1 MQGAPVQASILWVT
15 HPWRSSGPRASVVS
29 QGRQYG
35 TVTYARAERPGQ
47 IASRAAATALF
58 SIPNAVHEVSL
69 SLRILIVE
77 DHDDLADALRV
88 NLRSEGYEASVAS
101 DGRQALAMVRADPPD
116 IVVLDLGIPGLDGL
130 ALLSRLRAEGHWCP
144 VLILSARDSDS
155 DKVEGFRLGAD
166 DYVTKP
172 FRTLE
177 LMARVDAM
185 GRRVM
190 RERAAASVQQ
200 APAAPV
206 RATEPDASLLTPQQ
220 VMSACGLT
228 LRQAEVALLIAE
240 GRSNPEIAGPL
251 GISRFTARNHA
262 EQIFARLKVES
273 RWHIARALCDAVGAV
288 AGARGALPG
297 PPPV

>member
-1 MQGAPVQASILWVT
+1 
-15 HPWRSSGPRASVVS
+15 
-29 QGRQYG
+29 
-35 TVTYARAERPGQ
+35 VTYARAERPGQ
-47 IASRAAATALF
+47 IASRATAAAL
-58 SIPNAVHEVSL
+58 SSTPNAVDDVSL

-77 DHDDLADALRV
+77 DHEDLADALRA
-88 NLRSEGYEASVAS
+88 NLRSEGYQASVAT

-185 GRRVM
+185 GRRVV
-190 RERAAASVQQ
+190 RERAAASVQL
-200 APAAPV
+200 APAAPPPAPAV
-206 RATEPDASLLTPQQ
+206 PAPDPALLTPQQ
-220 VMSACGLT
+220 IMGACGLT

-240 GRSNPEIAGPL
+240 GRSNPEIAERL

-262 EQIFARLKVES
+262 EQILARLNVES
-273 RWHIARALCDAVGAV
+273 RWQVVRALCDVV
-288 AGARGALPG
+288 AARGGRPG
-297 PPPV
+297 PPPT

>member
-1 MQGAPVQASILWVT
+1 VGRRWAT
-15 HPWRSSGPRASVVS
+15 RTRA
-29 QGRQYG
+29 RI
-35 TVTYARAERPGQ
+35 ERPDQ
-47 IASRAAATALF
+47 IAPRVAVAAPPI
-58 SIPNAVHEVSL
+58 IPNAVPDVSP

-77 DHDDLADALRV
+77 DHEDLADALRA
-88 NLRSEGYEASVAS
+88 NLRSEGYQASVAS

-185 GRRVM
+185 GRRVV
-190 RERAAASVQQ
+190 RERAAASLPP
-200 APAAPV
+200 APAPPV
-206 RATEPDASLLTPQQ
+206 PTPDVSLLTAERI
-220 VMSACGLT
+220 MGACGLT
-228 LRQAEVALLIAE
+228 LRQAEIALLIAE
-240 GRSNPEIAGPL
+240 GRSNPEIAERL

-262 EQIFARLKVES
+262 EHILARLKVES
-273 RWHIARALCDAVGAV
+273 RWQVARALCDVVAAG
-288 AGARGALPG
+288 AGARDGSSGSPA
-297 PPPV
+297 V

>member
-1 MQGAPVQASILWVT
+1 MG
-15 HPWRSSGPRASVVS
+15 H
-29 QGRQYG
+29 
-35 TVTYARAERPGQ
+35 RPMP
-47 IASRAAATALF
+47 ASRRRARLRRLQQPLP
-58 SIPNAVHEVSL
+58 SIPNAVDDVSL
-69 SLRILIVE
+69 NLRILIVE
-77 DHDDLADALRV
+77 DHEDLADALRA
-88 NLRSEGYEASVAS
+88 NLRSEGYQASVAS

-130 ALLSRLRAEGHWCP
+130 ALLSRLRTEGHWCP

-185 GRRVM
+185 GRRVV
-190 RERAAASVQQ
+190 RERAAASVPPTPVAPVVAQ
-200 APAAPV
+200 APA
-206 RATEPDASLLTPQQ
+206 PDTSLLTPQQ
-220 VMSACGLT
+220 VMAACGLT

-240 GRSNPEIAGPL
+240 GRSNPEIAERL

-262 EQIFARLKVES
+262 EQILARLKVES
-273 RWHIARALCDAVGAV
+273 RWQVSRALCDAVAV
-288 AGARGALPG
+288 AAATGGGTPG
-297 PPPV
+297 PPTI

>member
-1 MQGAPVQASILWVT
+1 M
-15 HPWRSSGPRASVVS
+15 
-29 QGRQYG
+29 
-35 TVTYARAERPGQ
+35 
-47 IASRAAATALF
+47 
-58 SIPNAVHEVSL
+58 

-77 DHDDLADALRV
+77 DHDDLADALRA
-88 NLRSEGYEASVAS
+88 NLRSEGYQATVAS

-155 DKVEGFRLGAD
+155 DKVEGFRLGAG

-185 GRRVM
+185 GRRVV
-190 RERAAASVQQ
+190 RERAAASVQ
-200 APAAPV
+200 PALVAPV
-206 RATEPDASLLTPQQ
+206 SAADASLLTPQQ
-220 VMSACGLT
+220 IMGVCGLT
-228 LRQAEVALLIAE
+228 QRQAEVALLIAE
-240 GRSNPEIAGPL
+240 GYTNPEIAERL

-262 EQIFARLKVES
+262 EQILARLKVES
-273 RWHIARALCDAVGAV
+273 RWQVARALCDAVAAV
-288 AGARGALPG
+288 AAPRGG
-297 PPPV
+297 PPSPPGKRELP

>member
-1 MQGAPVQASILWVT
+1 MGQGPMARRRGASN
-15 HPWRSSGPRASVVS
+15 RSFGEIASVS
-29 QGRQYG
+29 Q
-35 TVTYARAERPGQ
+35 PPPL
-47 IASRAAATALF
+47 S
-58 SIPNAVHEVSL
+58 SIPNAVDDVSP

-77 DHDDLADALRV
+77 DHDDLADALRT
-88 NLRSEGYEASVAS
+88 NLRSEGYQASVAS

-185 GRRVM
+185 GRRVV
-190 RERAAASVQQ
+190 RERTAASVQS
-200 APAAPV
+200 APATA
-206 RATEPDASLLTPQQ
+206 APDASLLTPQQ
-220 VMSACGLT
+220 IMGPCGLT

-240 GRSNPEIAGPL
+240 GRSNPEIAERL

-262 EQIFARLKVES
+262 EQILARLKVES
-273 RWHIARALCDAVGAV
+273 RWQVARALCDSVAAA
-288 AGARGALPG
+288 AGASRGR
-297 PPPV
+297 VDS

>member
-1 MQGAPVQASILWVT
+1 MPTA
-15 HPWRSSGPRASVVS
+15 SGPARLRRVPQPPPRPAS
-29 QGRQYG
+29 
-35 TVTYARAERPGQ
+35 
-47 IASRAAATALF
+47 
-58 SIPNAVHEVSL
+58 SIPNAVHDVSP

-88 NLRSEGYEASVAS
+88 NLRSEGYQASVAN

-185 GRRVM
+185 ARRVV
-190 RERAAASVQQ
+190 RERTAASVQS
-200 APAAPV
+200 APPAPV
-206 RATEPDASLLTPQQ
+206 RPAEPDASLLTPQQ

-240 GRSNPEIAGPL
+240 GRTNPEIAARL

-262 EQIFARLKVES
+262 EQIFVRLKVES
-273 RWHIARALCDAVGAV
+273 RWQVARALCEAV
-288 AGARGALPG
+288 AAGAG
-297 PPPV
+297 

>member
-1 MQGAPVQASILWVT
+1 M
-15 HPWRSSGPRASVVS
+15 
-29 QGRQYG
+29 
-35 TVTYARAERPGQ
+35 
-47 IASRAAATALF
+47 
-58 SIPNAVHEVSL
+58 
-69 SLRILIVE
+69 
-77 DHDDLADALRV
+77 
-88 NLRSEGYEASVAS
+88 
-101 DGRQALAMVRADPPD
+101 
-116 IVVLDLGIPGLDGL
+116 
-130 ALLSRLRAEGHWCP
+130 RAEGHWCP

-185 GRRVM
+185 GRRVV
-190 RERAAASVQQ
+190 RERAAASAQA

-206 RATEPDASLLTPQQ
+206 PAAEPDASRLTPPQ

-240 GRSNPEIAGPL
+240 GRSNPEIAARL

-273 RWHIARALCDAVGAV
+273 RWQVARALCDAVAAV
-288 AGARGALPG
+288 AGSRRSPSG
-297 PPPV
+297 PPPN

>member
-1 MQGAPVQASILWVT
+1 M
-15 HPWRSSGPRASVVS
+15 
-29 QGRQYG
+29 
-35 TVTYARAERPGQ
+35 TYARVERPDE
-47 IASRAAATALF
+47 IASRPAAAALT
-58 SIPNAVHEVSL
+58 SIPNAVHDVSM

-77 DHDDLADALRV
+77 DHDDLADALRA
-88 NLRSEGYEASVAS
+88 NLRSEGYQASVAS
-101 DGRQALAMVRADPPD
+101 DGRQALALVRADPPD

-185 GRRVM
+185 ARRVV
-190 RERAAASVQQ
+190 RERAAAPVQ
-200 APAAPV
+200 PASAEPV
-206 RATEPDASLLTPQQ
+206 PDASLLTAQQ
-220 VMSACGLT
+220 IVDACGLT

-240 GRSNPEIAGPL
+240 GRSNPEIAGRL

-262 EQIFARLKVES
+262 EQILARLKVES
-273 RWHIARALCDAVGAV
+273 RWQVARALRDVVAAV
-288 AGARGALPG
+288 AARGGAPG
-297 PPPV
+297 SPPG

>member
-1 MQGAPVQASILWVT
+1 MGHAPMALQPA
-15 HPWRSSGPRASVVS
+15 
-29 QGRQYG
+29 
-35 TVTYARAERPGQ
+35 
-47 IASRAAATALF
+47 ASRRRVAGSPIGLLIWVGDLCLRRAARPDWVAFRSAALS
-58 SIPNAVHEVSL
+58 SISNTIDDVSL

-77 DHDDLADALRV
+77 DHDDLADALRA
-88 NLRSEGYEASVAS
+88 NLRSEGYQASVAN
-101 DGRQALAMVRADPPD
+101 DGRQALTMVRADPPD

-130 ALLSRLRAEGHWCP
+130 ALLSCLRAEGHWCP

-185 GRRVM
+185 ARRVA
-190 RERAAASVQQ
+190 RERAAASVQPV
-200 APAAPV
+200 PAAPV
-206 RATEPDASLLTPQQ
+206 PSAEPDPSLLTPQQ

-240 GRSNPEIAGPL
+240 GLSNPEIAGQL

-262 EQIFARLKVES
+262 EHIFARLRVES
-273 RWHIARALCDAVGAV
+273 RWQVARALCDAVAAV
-288 AGARGALPG
+288 AGPRGGPSG
-297 PPPV
+297 PPPI

>member
-1 MQGAPVQASILWVT
+1 MHSSHTSLDAQGAPGRASILWVT
-15 HPWRSSGPRASVVS
+15 HPWRSGGPRASVVS
-29 QGRQYG
+29 KRSPEWDGDLSRRPCPAQHP
-35 TVTYARAERPGQ
+35 ERRPD
-47 IASRAAATALF
+47 
-58 SIPNAVHEVSL
+58 VSPT
-69 SLRILIVE
+69 LRILIVE
-77 DHDDLADALRV
+77 DHEDLADALRA
-88 NLRSEGYEASVAS
+88 NLRSEGYQASVAT

-130 ALLSRLRAEGHWCP
+130 ALLAQLRAEGHWCP

-185 GRRVM
+185 GRRVV
-190 RERAAASVQQ
+190 RERLAAQP

-206 RATEPDASLLTPQQ
+206 SAADTSLLTPQR
-220 VMSACGLT
+220 VMDACGLT

-240 GRSNPEIAGPL
+240 GRTNPEIAERL

-262 EQIFARLKVES
+262 EQILARLKVES
-273 RWHIARALCDAVGAV
+273 RWQVARALCELAHAWC
-288 AGARGALPG
+288 ARRQDP
-297 PPPV
+297 

>member
-1 MQGAPVQASILWVT
+1 M
-15 HPWRSSGPRASVVS
+15 
-29 QGRQYG
+29 
-35 TVTYARAERPGQ
+35 
-47 IASRAAATALF
+47 
-58 SIPNAVHEVSL
+58 

-77 DHDDLADALRV
+77 DHEDLADALRA
-88 NLRSEGYEASVAS
+88 NLRSEGYQASVAT
-101 DGRQALAMVRADPPD
+101 DGRQALTMVRADPPD

-185 GRRVM
+185 GRRVL
-190 RERAAASVQQ
+190 RERAGASVPP
-200 APAAPV
+200 APAAP
-206 RATEPDASLLTPQQ
+206 ASAPDTSLLTPQQ
-220 VMSACGLT
+220 VMGASGLT

-240 GRSNPEIAGPL
+240 GHTNPEIAERL

-262 EQIFARLKVES
+262 EQVLARLNVES
-273 RWHIARALCDAVGAV
+273 RWQVGRALSDAV
-288 AGARGALPG
+288 AGARSGAVGSRPA
-297 PPPV
+297 

>member
-1 MQGAPVQASILWVT
+1 V
-15 HPWRSSGPRASVVS
+15 SSRRVA
-29 QGRQYG
+29 RHG
-35 TVTYARAERPGQ
+35 TVTYARVERPDE
-47 IASRAAATALF
+47 IASRPAAAALT
-58 SIPNAVHEVSL
+58 SIPNAVHDVSM

-77 DHDDLADALRV
+77 DHDDLADALRA
-88 NLRSEGYEASVAS
+88 NLRSEGYQASVAS
-101 DGRQALAMVRADPPD
+101 DGRQALALVRADPPD

-130 ALLSRLRAEGHWCP
+130 AVLSRLRAEGHWCP

-185 GRRVM
+185 ARRVV
-190 RERAAASVQQ
+190 RERAAAPVQP
-200 APAAPV
+200 APATPIPA
-206 RATEPDASLLTPQQ
+206 AEPDASLLTPQQ

-228 LRQAEVALLIAE
+228 MRQSEVALLIAE
-240 GRSNPEIAGPL
+240 GRSNPEIAGRL

-273 RWHIARALCDAVGAV
+273 RWQVARALCDTVAAV
-288 AGARGALPG
+288 AGARGGPPG
-297 PPPV
+297 PPPI

>member
-1 MQGAPVQASILWVT
+1 M
-15 HPWRSSGPRASVVS
+15 
-29 QGRQYG
+29 
-35 TVTYARAERPGQ
+35 TYARVERPGQ
-47 IASRAAATALF
+47 IASRAAAAALS
-58 SIPNAVHEVSL
+58 SIPNAVHDVSL

-77 DHDDLADALRV
+77 DHDDLADALRT
-88 NLRSEGYEASVAS
+88 NLRSEGYQASVAS

-116 IVVLDLGIPGLDGL
+116 IIVLDLGIPGLDGL

-185 GRRVM
+185 ARRVV
-190 RERAAASVQQ
+190 RERAAASVQS
-200 APAAPV
+200 APARPA
-206 RATEPDASLLTPQQ
+206 AEPDASPLTPQQ

-240 GRSNPEIAGPL
+240 GLSNPEIAGRL

-273 RWHIARALCDAVGAV
+273 RWQVARALCDAVA
-288 AGARGALPG
+288 APG
-297 PPPV
+297 